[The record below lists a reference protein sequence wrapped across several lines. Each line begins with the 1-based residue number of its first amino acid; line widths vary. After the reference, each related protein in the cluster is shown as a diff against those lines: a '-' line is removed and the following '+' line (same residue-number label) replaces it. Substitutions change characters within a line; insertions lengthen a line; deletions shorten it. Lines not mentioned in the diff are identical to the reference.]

1 MQSSA
6 RHGGRVVEWR
16 SLRHAIKEK
25 YKPDFYKTIGVD
37 YTVNNIWGASRGEV
51 KASDMEI
58 GESRKQLQEVLK
70 HQGLGNG
77 DKGSIGENWYKAHEL
92 KAESAKGAVE
102 SELTVMNDEV
112 GNVMSQDKRILD
124 HVVQEGDKLHIH
136 EVKTTDKALDG
147 DKRKQIMDQLAL
159 VGLKIKIGGEKKKKV
174 ESLTVAF
181 LDPEGGRK
189 NQKFIKALLTYAEKR
204 EKPIAIRLA
213 NKDGDKKDIHTVED
227 MGGIEQWFGI

>member
-1 MQSSA
+1 MQSCA

-58 GESRKQLQEVLK
+58 GEARKQLQEVLK

-159 VGLKIKIGGEKKKKV
+159 VGREIGEGKELKTF

-189 NQKFIKALLTYAEKR
+189 NHKYIQQLLNNAEENSQKIFIKVTNSQGQQKMLSS
-204 EKPIAIRLA
+204 
-213 NKDGDKKDIHTVED
+213 VEELKNLE
-227 MGGIEQWFGI
+227 GWF

>member
-1 MQSSA
+1 MRSSA
-6 RHGGRVVEWR
+6 RHGGRGVEWR

-58 GESRKQLQEVLK
+58 GEARKQLQEVLK

-124 HVVQEGDKLHIH
+124 HVVQKGDKLHIH

-147 DKRKQIMDQLAL
+147 DKRKQIMDQLSL
-159 VGLKIKIGGEKKKKV
+159 VGREIGEGKELKTF

-181 LDPEGGRK
+181 LHPKGGLNNIGFMKGIFTEGHEGIAF
-189 NQKFIKALLTYAEKR
+189 NVIKQNGDSTRIETLQQLNSYEQR
-204 EKPIAIRLA
+204 E
-213 NKDGDKKDIHTVED
+213 NK
-227 MGGIEQWFGI
+227 